1 VGGWEPDIVH
11 GGHREIGVAD
21 LMRVFVRGLLLQAS
35 WSFERMQS
43 LGFAYAVEPAL
54 RKLYP
59 DQQEY
64 ESRLRL
70 HMTYF
75 NTQPYLA
82 SYILGAVVRLE
93 QERASGRKPDADVQG
108 LKTSL
113 MAPLGA
119 LGDSFF
125 WGALKPLAA
134 VGAVA
139 LIMTGYWWAPLLF
152 LLFYN
157 VWHLGLRAAMLFWG
171 YTSRGNAME
180 LMSRFSFMKMA
191 KRFKVITLTIL
202 GGIIGMVPDWRP
214 EFHTKDNVSA
224 LPLMALWLAV
234 VLALVA
240 IPRRGGS
247 PIKLMLG
254 LAVFCLA
261 LVYAGVIV

>member
-1 VGGWEPDIVH
+1 
-11 GGHREIGVAD
+11 
-21 LMRVFVRGLLLQAS
+21 
-35 WSFERMQS
+35 MQS
-43 LGFAYAVEPAL
+43 LGFAYAIEPVL
-54 RKLYP
+54 KKLYP
-59 DQQEY
+59 DGAEY
-64 ESRLRL
+64 EARLRCHL
-70 HMTYF
+70 EYF

-82 SYILGAVVRLE
+82 SFILGAVVRME
-93 QERASGRKPDADVQG
+93 EDRALNSLVDNDVVG
-108 LKTSL
+108 LKSAL

-152 LLFYN
+152 LIFYN

-171 YTSRGNAME
+171 YNSRGNAVE
-180 LMSRFSFMKMA
+180 LMAKFSFMKMA
-191 KRFKVITLTIL
+191 KQFKVITLTIL
-202 GGIIGMVPDWRP
+202 GGIIGMASDWRP
-214 EFHTKDNVSA
+214 EFHAKDALPV

-240 IPRRGGS
+240 ILRRGGS